1 MRKTK
6 QKRKKIFGVKYH
18 PNPTAVFVRS
28 PEFEPSDRHDFRTGA
43 SLHIKEDFDRW
54 DSDFEAWKSCF
65 LPGQFASDLVIFFL
79 SCSLFVAIY
88 LDVDSKI
95 MMFVVY
101 L

>member
-1 MRKTK
+1 MFR
-6 QKRKKIFGVKYH
+6 
-18 PNPTAVFVRS
+18 RS

-65 LPGQFASDLVIFFL
+65 LPGQFAADSVILFL

-88 LDVDSKI
+88 LDVYSKI